1 MSAKKFRFVSPG
13 IFLNEIDNSQLPA
26 QPRDIGPIVV
36 GRMQRGPA
44 MRPVQVDS
52 FSDFVEMFG
61 EPHPGGEA
69 TDAWRNGNKIAPTY
83 AAYAA
88 QAWLKNSSTIN
99 VVRLLGKEHQ
109 DKTTGGE
116 AGWKIGDNAV
126 PATASSTGGAYGLWV
141 FNSGSN
147 PAQTGSLAAVW
158 YLESG
163 SIELTGT
170 FDGKPEYV
178 ASSDGTFTAHLSGS
192 NLSKNIKFNLD
203 PTSKDYIRKVF
214 NTNPSSLSAP
224 ADESYWLGE
233 TFERTHKMMRN
244 VTSSPTHGVIL
255 ALQQGTSKHHNR
267 NNSFEQSEDG
277 GGQTGW
283 FVPQSLESTVDFDNL
298 KKLFKIH
305 DLGHGEWS
313 QNNLK
318 ISIANIRHSQ
328 DEFNLYGTF
337 DVLVRRISDTD
348 KAPIVLEQF
357 SNCNLN
363 PNSLDYLGRK
373 IGTQYAKYDA
383 NERRL
388 KVEGQ
393 YPNNSKYIRVRM
405 HENIDAGSANAEFLP
420 FGVYGPLKYKDT
432 TKTGADALLATG
444 SMVTASAAITAS
456 AGMPDDLLLQFPKPQ
471 LRLSASQ
478 DDPGNVKDVYFG
490 VWTGKTK
497 NNSKFNE
504 DIRDIVRAKSSDVD
518 QQDTTDLT
526 EHSFKFTLDY
536 ISGTLVSGSSPAE
549 YSEFTYND
557 SVATQKYI
565 TSGSYKDL
573 LNAGIDSFTTVL
585 AGGSDGFDVT
595 KMEPLA
601 NQHMTDGKNDKNS
614 YVFNS
619 YKESIDNIKDPEF
632 VEYNIATIP
641 GLTHEGLTSQLIET
655 VEARADALAII
666 DLKDGFKPSHETT
679 SKKKEYGNVD
689 TAVTSLKKRGLN
701 SSYACAYYP
710 WVQIRDTLFGNLVY
724 MPPSVA
730 ALGAMSYTDRVKA
743 PWFSPAGFNR
753 GGLTSGVA
761 GIPVVSVTE
770 KLTSK
775 QRDKLYE
782 ANINP
787 IASFPSEGIVIFGQK
802 TLQVTRSALDRINVR
817 RLLLFV
823 KKGISRI
830 ATDILFEPN
839 VQETWDRF
847 INQANPFLGDVK
859 AQFGLTDY
867 KLVLDST
874 TTTDDLI
881 DQNVLYAKVFLK
893 PARAIEFIAVDFVI
907 ANSGAA
913 FED

>member
-26 QPRDIGPIVV
+26 QPRDIGPIVI

-109 DKTTGGE
+109 DREDAGK
-116 AGWKIGDNAV
+116 AGWNIDLNV
-126 PATASSTGGAYGLWV
+126 IPATTNSAGGGSYGLWV
-141 FNSGSN
+141 FNNNG
-147 PAQTGSLAAVW
+147 ATETGSLAAVW
-158 YLESG
+158 YLQTG
-163 SIELTGT
+163 SIELTT
-170 FDGKPEYV
+170 EFDGKPEYV
-178 ASSDGTFTAHLSGS
+178 TSSNGTFTAHLRG
-192 NLSKNIKFNLD
+192 NGLSKDIKFNLD

-214 NTNPSSLSAP
+214 NTNPTLLST
-224 ADESYWLGE
+224 EKYWLGE
-233 TFERTHKMMRN
+233 TFERTHEMMG
-244 VTSSPTHGVIL
+244 VTSSAPHGVIL
-255 ALQQGTSKHHNR
+255 GLQQGSTKHHTR
-267 NNSFEQSEDG
+267 HNSFEQSKAG
-277 GGQTGW
+277 SSQTGW
-283 FVPQSLESTVDFDNL
+283 FVSQEFNSSISFDSLQ
-298 KKLFKIH
+298 KLFKIH

-318 ISIANIRHSQ
+318 ISIANIKHSQ

-348 KAPIVLEQF
+348 KAPVVLERF
-357 SNCNLN
+357 SGCNLN
-363 PNSLDYLGRK
+363 PNSNDYIGRK
-373 IGTQYAKYDA
+373 IGTQYARYDA

-405 HENIDAGSANAEFLP
+405 SDTVDAGQANEECLP

-432 TKTGADALLATG
+432 TKTGADALLATA

-456 AGMPDDLLLQFPKPQ
+456 ANMPDNLLLQFPKPQ

-478 DDPGNVKDVYFG
+478 DDPGSVKDVYFG
-490 VWTGKTK
+490 VWTGKTA

-504 DIRDIVRAKSSDVD
+504 DIRDIVRAKSSDVN
-518 QQDTTDLT
+518 QQDAGDLT
-526 EHSFKFTLDY
+526 ENSFKFTLDY
-536 ISGTLVSGSSPAE
+536 ISGTLASGSASE

-557 SVATQKYI
+557 SDASQKRI

-573 LNAGIDSFTTVL
+573 LDAGIDSFTTVL

-601 NQHMTDGKNDKNS
+601 NKHIEGKTDKNN
-614 YVFNS
+614 YAFNS

-632 VEYNIATIP
+632 IEYNIATIP
-641 GLTHEGLTSQLIET
+641 GLTHEGLTTQLIET
-655 VEARADALAII
+655 VESRADALAII
-666 DLKDGFKPSHETT
+666 DLKGGFQPSHETEAAK
-679 SKKKEYGNVD
+679 SYGDVD
-689 TAVTSLKKRGLN
+689 TTVTNLKNRGLN
-701 SSYACAYYP
+701 SSYACTYYP

-859 AQFGLTDY
+859 AQFGLTDF
-867 KLVLDST
+867 KLVLDKT

>member
-1 MSAKKFRFVSPG
+1 
-13 IFLNEIDNSQLPA
+13 
-26 QPRDIGPIVV
+26 
-36 GRMQRGPA
+36 
-44 MRPVQVDS
+44 
-52 FSDFVEMFG
+52 
-61 EPHPGGEA
+61 
-69 TDAWRNGNKIAPTY
+69 
-83 AAYAA
+83 
-88 QAWLKNSSTIN
+88 
-99 VVRLLGKEHQ
+99 
-109 DKTTGGE
+109 
-116 AGWKIGDNAV
+116 
-126 PATASSTGGAYGLWV
+126 
-141 FNSGSN
+141 
-147 PAQTGSLAAVW
+147 LAAVW
-158 YLESG
+158 YLNTG
-163 SIELTGT
+163 SISLANT
-170 FDGKPEYV
+170 FDGKPRFV
-178 ASSDGTFTAHLSGS
+178 QATDNTFTAYISGS
-192 NLSKNIKFNLD
+192 SLSKQIKFSLN
-203 PTSKDYIRKVF
+203 PNNKDYVRKVF
-214 NTNPSSLSAP
+214 NTNPTLLST
-224 ADESYWLGE
+224 EKYWLGE
-233 TFERTHKMMRN
+233 TFERTHKMMGHA
-244 VTSSPTHGVIL
+244 TGSAPYGVIL
-255 ALQQGTSKHHNR
+255 GLQQGTGYKHQNR
-267 NNSFEQSEDG
+267 FNSFQQSKTGDS
-277 GGQTGW
+277 QTGW
-283 FVPQSLESTVDFDNL
+283 FVSQEFNATITFDSLQQ
-298 KKLFKIH
+298 LFKVH
-305 DLGHGEWS
+305 DLGHGEWAQS
-313 QNNLK
+313 NLK
-318 ISIANIRHSQ
+318 ISIANIKHSQ

-348 KAPIVLEQF
+348 KAPIVLERF
-357 SNCNLN
+357 SNCDLN
-363 PNSLDYLGRK
+363 PNSLNYVGRK
-373 IGTQYAKYDA
+373 IGTQYARYDA

-393 YPNNSKYIRVRM
+393 HPNNSKYIRVQM
-405 HENIDAGSANAEFLP
+405 NTAVDSGQANEECLP

-432 TKTGADALLATG
+432 TRSSATDLLATT
-444 SMVTASAAITAS
+444 SLATASAAITAS
-456 AGMPDDLLLQFPKPQ
+456 AAAADVPASMSFQFPKLQ
-471 LRLSASQ
+471 LRQSASQ
-478 DDPGNVKDVYFG
+478 DNPGSVKDVYFG
-490 VWTGKTK
+490 VWTGREKT
-497 NNSKFNE
+497 NAKFNE
-504 DIRDIVRAKSSDVD
+504 DVRDIVRAKSSDVD
-518 QQDTTDLT
+518 QHTAGTYT
-526 EHSFKFTLDY
+526 ESSFNFTLDY
-536 ISGTLVSGSSPAE
+536 ISGTLAAGSPTE

-557 SVATQKYI
+557 SSATTKYI

-573 LNAGIDSFTTVL
+573 INAGINSFTTVM

-601 NQHMTDGKNDKNS
+601 NTHIEGKTDKNN
-614 YVFNS
+614 YAFNS

-641 GLTHEGLTSQLIET
+641 GLTHEGLTTQLIET
-655 VEARADALAII
+655 VESRADALAIV
-666 DLKDGFKPSHETT
+666 DLKGGFQPTHETEAAK
-679 SKKKEYGNVD
+679 SYGNVD
-689 TAVTSLKKRGLN
+689 TTVTNLKNRGLN
-701 SSYACAYYP
+701 SSYACTYYP

-830 ATDILFEPN
+830 ASDILFEPN

-867 KLVLDST
+867 KLVLDKT

>member
-1 MSAKKFRFVSPG
+1 
-13 IFLNEIDNSQLPA
+13 
-26 QPRDIGPIVV
+26 
-36 GRMQRGPA
+36 

-109 DKTTGGE
+109 DKITGGE
-116 AGWKIGDNAV
+116 AGWRASDESVI
-126 PATASSTGGAYGLWV
+126 PATTNSAGGGAYGLWV
-141 FNSGSN
+141 FNGSGTTE
-147 PAQTGSLAAVW
+147 TGSLAAVW
-158 YLESG
+158 YLQTG

-178 ASSDGTFTAHLSGS
+178 ASSNGTFTAHLSGS
-192 NLSKNIKFNLD
+192 GLSKNIKFNLD

-214 NTNPSSLSAP
+214 NTNPTIL
-224 ADESYWLGE
+224 DTEKYWLGE
-233 TFERTHKMMRN
+233 TFERTHEMMG
-244 VTSSPTHGVIL
+244 VTSSAYGVIL
-255 ALQQGTSKHHNR
+255 GLQQGTGTGAKKHHNR
-267 NNSFEQSEDG
+267 NNSFEQSETG

-283 FVPQSLESTVDFDNL
+283 FVPQSLESTVNFDNL

-318 ISIANIRHSQ
+318 ISIANIKHSQ

-348 KAPIVLEQF
+348 KAPIVLERF
-357 SNCNLN
+357 SGCNLN

-373 IGTQYAKYDA
+373 IGTQYARYDA

-393 YPNNSKYIRVRM
+393 YPNNSKYIRVQM

-432 TKTGADALLATG
+432 TKTGVDALLTTA
-444 SMVTASAAITAS
+444 SFATASAAITAS
-456 AGMPDDLLLQFPKPQ
+456 AGMPVNLLLQFPKPQ

-478 DDPGNVKDVYFG
+478 DDPGSVKDVYFG
-490 VWTGKTK
+490 VWTGKAV

-504 DIRDIVRAKSSDVD
+504 DIRDIVRAKSSDVS
-518 QQDTTDLT
+518 QQDTDDLT
-526 EHSFKFTLDY
+526 ENSFKFTLDY
-536 ISGTLVSGSSPAE
+536 ISGTLSTASGSTSE

-655 VEARADALAII
+655 VESRADALAII
-666 DLKDGFKPSHETT
+666 DIKDGFKPSHET
-679 SKKKEYGNVD
+679 SDKKKEYGNVD
-689 TAVTSLKKRGLN
+689 TAVTSLKNRGLN

-867 KLVLDST
+867 KLVLDKT